1 MISRFTDIYQNRHS
15 LARKWKQEGR
25 KIFGYAYALVPEE
38 VIYAAGIIPV
48 HLTEG
53 GATAKGE
60 EFIPEYFCD
69 YSHSVLGQA
78 VAGTY
83 DYLDGVIIPDACV
96 PLRTAGEVW
105 ELHLKPG
112 FFYHYLNF
120 PHRDF
125 PQARDYL
132 LQEFLWLK
140 QRIEDFCGQKI
151 SEQALRSAIDIYNKN
166 RELLNRVYQF
176 REEERSPL
184 SGSEVCEVVKAGL
197 VIPREE
203 HNKMLEELLKE
214 LPRQQRKTA
223 GKVRLMVSS
232 VIWEEIADTQVNFLR
247 IIEETGGE
255 IVCDDLTIGHR
266 YFRELAPLKAD
277 LIEAL
282 VDRYRGKAPVAFKMP
297 VKVRAEMLL
306 QEALKY
312 RAKGAIFFVP
322 KYCQS
327 SLLHIPQIE
336 SRFKEKGIHT
346 LVLESTDEMP
356 EAPTRT
362 RIQAFLEMLS

>member
-1 MISRFTDIYQNRHS
+1 MISRFTETYEQRHS

-38 VIYAAGIIPV
+38 LIHAAGIIPV
-48 HLTEG
+48 HLTEE

-69 YSHSVLGQA
+69 YSHSVLGQ
-78 VAGTY
+78 VLEGIY

-96 PLRTAGEVW
+96 PFRTAGEVW
-105 ELHLKPG
+105 ELYLKPG
-112 FFYHYLNF
+112 FFYHYLNY

-125 PQARDYL
+125 PQARDYVL
-132 LQEFLWLK
+132 KEFHWLK
-140 QRIEDFCGQKI
+140 QRIEEFCGQKI
-151 SEQALRSAIDIYNKN
+151 SEQALRSTMDIYNKN
-166 RELLNRVYQF
+166 RELLHKVYQF
-176 REEERSPL
+176 RGGEQSSL

-197 VIPREE
+197 VIPKEE
-203 HNKMLEELLKE
+203 YNQMLEGLLKE
-214 LPRQQRKTA
+214 LAGQQRKTR

-232 VIWEEIADTQVNFLR
+232 VIWEELANTQVNFLR
-247 IIEETGGE
+247 IIEEAGGE
-255 IVCDDLTIGHR
+255 IVCDDLTTGHR
-266 YFRELAPLKAD
+266 YFREPAPLKAD
-277 LIEAL
+277 LMEAL
-282 VDRYRGKAPVAFKMP
+282 VDRYWGKAPVAFKMP
-297 VKVRAEMLL
+297 VKVRAEILL

-312 RAKGAIFFVP
+312 GANGAIFFVP

-336 SRFKEKGIHT
+336 SRFKEKGINT

-356 EAPTRT
+356 EAPVRT
-362 RIQAFLEMLS
+362 RIQAFLEML